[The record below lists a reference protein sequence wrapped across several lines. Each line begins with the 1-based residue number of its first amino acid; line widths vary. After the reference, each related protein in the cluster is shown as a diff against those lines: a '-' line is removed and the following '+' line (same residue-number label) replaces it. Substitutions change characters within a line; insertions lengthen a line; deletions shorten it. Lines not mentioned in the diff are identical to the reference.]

1 MSTGAASTEYD
12 LVVEAPR
19 LVGPDGERSAR
30 IGVRG
35 STIGA
40 VEPLHT
46 PMSGKRHIRLA
57 DDEVLLPGLVDS
69 HVHVNDPGRSD
80 WEGFPSAT
88 RAAAAGGLTTIVDM
102 PLNCLPPTVDTTAL
116 RTKQKAARGN
126 TYVDTGFWGGAVP
139 GNVDELRGLHNA
151 GVFGFKCF
159 LLPSGVDEFPPLS
172 QQELTQ
178 AMSEIASFGGLLI
191 VHAEDANVIDTAPQ
205 ASGTDYQDF
214 LASRPREAEN
224 QAVQR
229 VIDQMR
235 ETGCRA
241 HILHV
246 SSADVVDLIAEAKRE
261 GLPITAET
269 CPHYLVF
276 TAEEIDAGATE
287 FKCCPPI
294 REEGNRDR
302 LWQGLADGTLDMIV
316 SDHSPSTPEL
326 KEVERGDFGTA
337 WGGVSSLQLG
347 LSAVWT
353 EARARGFE
361 LSDVVRWM
369 SAGPARQTR
378 MWTKGAIDVG
388 YDADFCV
395 LAPDESN
402 VVDPQR
408 LQHKHPV
415 TPYAK
420 RALTGAVRATW
431 LRGEVLDIEE
441 QPRGRLLAREE
452 V

>member
-1 MSTGAASTEYD
+1 
-12 LVVEAPR
+12 
-19 LVGPDGERSAR
+19 
-30 IGVRG
+30 
-35 STIGA
+35 
-40 VEPLHT
+40 
-46 PMSGKRHIRLA
+46 
-57 DDEVLLPGLVDS
+57 
-69 HVHVNDPGRSD
+69 
-80 WEGFPSAT
+80 
-88 RAAAAGGLTTIVDM
+88 
-102 PLNCLPPTVDTTAL
+102 
-116 RTKQKAARGN
+116 
-126 TYVDTGFWGGAVP
+126 
-139 GNVDELRGLHNA
+139 
-151 GVFGFKCF
+151 
-159 LLPSGVDEFPPLS
+159 
-172 QQELTQ
+172 
-178 AMSEIASFGGLLI
+178 
-191 VHAEDANVIDTAPQ
+191 
-205 ASGTDYQDF
+205 
-214 LASRPREAEN
+214 
-224 QAVQR
+224 
-229 VIDQMR
+229 
-235 ETGCRA
+235 
-241 HILHV
+241 
-246 SSADVVDLIAEAKRE
+246 

-402 VVDPQR
+402 VVDQQR
-408 LQHKHPV
+408 LHHKHPV
-415 TPYAK
+415 TPYAS

-431 LRGEVLDIEE
+431 MRGEVLDIEE